1 MISGLIKE
9 QYNITH
15 TADPVPILTTRLTG
29 RQLFLASFLV
39 GNDDLELSDTLL
51 RQIQVKLSNVAPVIR
66 A

>member
-39 GNDDLELSDTLL
+39 GNDDLE
-51 RQIQVKLSNVAPVIR
+51 
-66 A
+66 